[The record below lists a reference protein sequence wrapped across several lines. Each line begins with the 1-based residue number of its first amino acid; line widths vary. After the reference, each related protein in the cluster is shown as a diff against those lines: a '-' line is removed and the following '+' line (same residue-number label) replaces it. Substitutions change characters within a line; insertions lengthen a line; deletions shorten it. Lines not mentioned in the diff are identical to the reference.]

1 MLDPTQQEHANN
13 DALRRKK
20 AREDRIRAALRTDF
34 EFYSERCL
42 KILSKPSNIGA
53 DGKKKVNNTNRRL
66 MPFKWNAPQR
76 YLASVVDKQLEETG
90 KVRIIVLKG
99 RQQGISTWVGGRL
112 YWKTTTRK
120 GERSYILTHQQQA
133 TDNLFAIT
141 RRYHDE
147 NHPSMKPHLGKSN
160 KQELQFDKLD
170 SAYQVNTAGSKGSGR
185 SATLTN
191 AHLSEVAFW
200 ENDEEHLGGLLEAVP
215 DAPGTEIYMEST
227 ARGLG
232 NVFYRQ
238 WMLATRGESDFI
250 AVFIP
255 WFWSPEYR
263 RALPPG
269 FKLDGDP
276 ESVPEGELTEVEYAE
291 TYKLDHEQM
300 AWRRAKIQNFG
311 GGERGLFTFKQ
322 EYPATPDEAFQSAD
336 VQAFMPRLAVA
347 KARKSDVATPGPLL
361 MGFDPASGRGG
372 DDPALVRRRT
382 RRVFAPQ
389 RLAKLNTM
397 QQVAFLHNAIKT
409 EKPHKLFID
418 VGGMGIV
425 IYDRLMELEGT
436 QGIVVAVNFGE
447 QAFNPVDFVNRKAEM
462 AWEFREWIEAPGGAN
477 IPDDDDYQ
485 QDIMISVEDDPD
497 SNSRRRLKSKKWLRA
512 QGHPSPDMFDATCL
526 TFAEP
531 VAGVV
536 GNTGQADTEFEVFGS
551 EFDDYSGGGNTGE
564 WDVF

>member
-1 MLDPTQQEHANN
+1 MLDATQQEHADN
-13 DALRRKK
+13 DALRRAKD
-20 AREDRIRAALRTDF
+20 REDRIRAALRTDYAY
-34 EFYSERCL
+34 YSKTCL

-53 DGKKKVNNTNRRL
+53 DGEKKVNNTNRRL
-66 MPFKWNAPQR
+66 LPFIWNAPQK
-76 YLASVVDKQLEETG
+76 YLASKVDEQLEATG

-120 GERSYILTHQQQA
+120 GERSFILTHQQQA

-170 SAYQVNTAGSKGSGR
+170 SAYQVNTAGAKGSGR

-200 ENDEEHLGGLLEAVP
+200 ENDREHLGGLLEAVP

-227 ARGLG
+227 ARGLN
-232 NVFYRQ
+232 NVFYEQ
-238 WMLATRGESDFI
+238 WQLAVRGESDFI

-263 RALPPG
+263 REVPAD
-269 FKLDGDP
+269 FVINSDP
-276 ESVPEGELTEVEYAE
+276 ESVPDGELTEADYQR
-291 TYKLDHEQM
+291 TFKLDDRQM

-311 GGERGLFTFKQ
+311 GGEEGLFTFKQ

-336 VQAFMPRLAVA
+336 VQSFMPRLAVA
-347 KARKSDVATPGPLL
+347 QARKSDVATPGPLL

-372 DDPALVRRRT
+372 DDSALVRRRT
-382 RRVFAPQ
+382 RRIFGPQ
-389 RLAKLNTM
+389 RLKKLNTM
-397 QQVAFLHNAIKT
+397 QQVAFLHKAIKT

-418 VGGMGIV
+418 TGGLGLV
-425 IYDRLMELEGT
+425 IYERLVELDGT
-436 QGIVVAVNFGE
+436 VGIVVPVNFGE
-447 QAFNPVDFVNRKAEM
+447 TAHDPVNFVNRKAEM
-462 AWEFREWIEAPGGAN
+462 AWAFRDWIQQVGGSN

-497 SNSRRRLKSKKWLRA
+497 SNSRRRLKSKKWLKS
-512 QGHPSPDMFDATCL
+512 QGHPSPDLFDASCL

-531 VAGVV
+531 VAGVAGQV
-536 GNTGQADTEFEVFGS
+536 GQAETSFEVFGN
-551 EFDDYSGGGNTGE
+551 EFDHMEPQGD